1 MISLRALIIDR
12 REENEDEKINRE
24 EDDMSGYSVGSHAI
38 NWVDLDTGF
47 CAWDLITPYAESC
60 IQMRSWV
67 GPCGSSELS
76 NGAGAIISSPAG
88 LTHLYLRMKS
98 EWPRFEFKEKVVFGP
113 ASAVKP

>member
-24 EDDMSGYSVGSHAI
+24 EDDMSGY
-38 NWVDLDTGF
+38 DLDTGF

-113 ASAVKP
+113 ASAVKPYVFNYGLG